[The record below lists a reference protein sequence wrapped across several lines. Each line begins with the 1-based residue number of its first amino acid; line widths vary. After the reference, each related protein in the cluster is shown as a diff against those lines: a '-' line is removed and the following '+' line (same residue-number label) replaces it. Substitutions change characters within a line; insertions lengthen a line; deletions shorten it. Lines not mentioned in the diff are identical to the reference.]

1 MAVARGEAARYF
13 LSRLNRFFHR
23 LCVPEAAPR
32 LVCCASPM
40 GFLHEA
46 AHELVSVCIPSAC
59 VGCGRWDYSVCPRCA
74 ALSYSLLPQWELL
87 DAGSVEYPL
96 WQLSDYSDPMRSII
110 LAAKHSSRL
119 DLSEFLFG
127 CGVNIGLSIAQSG
140 MLSVGSD
147 ATSLWVVPAPASW
160 KRRLFGQGITIHVA
174 RGVAAAVGGHSEVA
188 CCVRDA
194 CRLDPW
200 VSSQAGK
207 SSEQRRQSRRGRMYM
222 TEEVPRGVG
231 VIGVDDVVASGG
243 TMNEMFRVFESSWV
257 AGACIARSRQ

>member
-1 MAVARGEAARYF
+1 MAVARGEAARYL
-13 LSRLNRFFHR
+13 LSGLNRFFHR
-23 LCVPEAAPR
+23 LCAPLVVLR
-32 LVCCASPM
+32 LVCCASLM

-59 VGCGRWDYSVCPRCA
+59 VGCGRWDHSVCPQCA
-74 ALSYSLLPQWELL
+74 ALSSALLPQWELQ
-87 DAGSVEYPL
+87 DAGNAEYPL
-96 WQLSDYSDPMRSII
+96 WALSDYSDPMRSII
-110 LAAKHSSRL
+110 VAAKHSSRL
-119 DLSEFLFG
+119 DLSQFLFE

-140 MLSVGSD
+140 MLSVGTD

-174 RGVAAAVGGHSEVA
+174 RGLAAAVGGHSEVT
-188 CCVRDA
+188 CCVRDV

-207 SSEQRRQSRRGRMYM
+207 TSEQRRQSRSGHMRATQR
-222 TEEVPRGVG
+222 VPRGVG
-231 VIGVDDVVASGG
+231 VIGIDDVVASGG
-243 TMNEMFRVFESSWV
+243 TMNEMFRVFEGSWV

>member
-1 MAVARGEAARYF
+1 
-13 LSRLNRFFHR
+13 
-23 LCVPEAAPR
+23 
-32 LVCCASPM
+32 M

-96 WQLSDYSDPMRSII
+96 WELSDYSDPMRSII

-119 DLSEFLFG
+119 DLSEFLFD

-174 RGVAAAVGGHSEVA
+174 RGVAAAVGGHS
-188 CCVRDA
+188 
-194 CRLDPW
+194 
-200 VSSQAGK
+200 
-207 SSEQRRQSRRGRMYM
+207 
-222 TEEVPRGVG
+222 
-231 VIGVDDVVASGG
+231 
-243 TMNEMFRVFESSWV
+243 
-257 AGACIARSRQ
+257 